1 MNSTSL
7 HTPLRTLL
15 VDNHDSFTWN
25 MVHDLTSV
33 NGVEPV
39 VVPNDWDRWDTEGR
53 LLLATVDNVVISPGP
68 GTPLIPD
75 DVGICPAVVR
85 AAVAS
90 GIPVL
95 GICLGHQLIAHMY
108 GATVAPAPEPV
119 HGRVSAVE
127 HDGRDLFHGLPTPVD
142 VVRYHSLAVSD
153 VPSGMTVTAGT
164 AGTDG
169 VVMGVSVVD
178 DLLWGVQF
186 HPESVLS
193 GHGREIFAN
202 FAALTRTHGRA
213 RTVRNRVLALSVRD
227 TRAFSGEL
235 FERLYG
241 RTSDTSTHCVWLDGN
256 RADDPRARFSVMG
269 ASRTSVTAVA
279 GGQDAPSTVTVRD
292 ADSGDGAE
300 TVETD
305 VFTWL
310 RGDLARCRITGD
322 SASVPGCGFR
332 LGWVG
337 YLGYGLKAD
346 CAVGEGAATRH
357 AARIPDA
364 GLVLLERAVVVDHGT
379 AQVHL
384 LTLDGAPDGA
394 QDAAWQDHVAGV
406 VRELENLQDA
416 TASGASGASCAVP
429 AADTSLAVTLHG
441 RADYTARV
449 REIQRLISAGETYE
463 ACLTT
468 TLEVTPGK
476 SMQEQGTPD
485 TLGLYRRLRA
495 DNPAPFGAYLRLPG
509 ATVMSTSPERFL
521 SVDAAGRVTSS
532 PIKGTRPVGA
542 DAAHDDR
549 IRAELRASEKD
560 RAENLMIVD
569 LVRHDL
575 GRVAAPGTVEVPE
588 LFAVESYATVHQ
600 LVSTVTADLAAGR
613 DGLDAV
619 RAAFPPGSMTGAPKE
634 RTMRILDE
642 LEDGPRGVY
651 SGAVGYLS
659 LDGAVDLS
667 VVIRTLVAEDGDGAG
682 DGAGGARLTYGV
694 GGAVVAQS
702 SPDGEYDETV
712 VKAAPVLRLCD

>member
-25 MVHDLTSV
+25 LVHDLTRV

-39 VVPNDWDRWDTEGR
+39 VVPNDWDRWDAEGR
-53 LLLATVDNVVISPGP
+53 ELLASVDNVVISPGP
-68 GTPLIPD
+68 GTPLIPE
-75 DVGICPAVVR
+75 DVGICPEVVR

-108 GATVAPAPEPV
+108 GATVGPAPEPI

-153 VPSGMTVTAGT
+153 VPSGMTVTAHADGP
-164 AGTDG
+164 DG
-169 VVMGVSVVD
+169 VVMGISVVD

-193 GHGREIFAN
+193 GHGRAIFAN

-213 RTVRNRVLALSVRD
+213 RTVKSRVIALSVRD

-241 RTSDTSTHCVWLDGN
+241 RINDTSTQCVWLDGN
-256 RADDPRARFSVMG
+256 RENDPRARFSVMG

-279 GGQDAPSTVTVRD
+279 SGQDAPATVTVCD

-300 TVETD
+300 SVETD
-305 VFTWL
+305 IFTWL
-310 RGDLARCRITGD
+310 RGDLARRRITGD

-346 CAVGEGAATRH
+346 CAVGEGATTRH

-364 GLVLLERAVVVDHGT
+364 GLVLLERAIVIDHET
-379 AQVHL
+379 AQAHL
-384 LTLDGAPDGA
+384 LTLDGA

-406 VRELENLQDA
+406 VREVQDA
-416 TASGASGASCAVP
+416 QDAQRSQDAAASGASCAV
-429 AADTSLAVTLHG
+429 AVTLHG
-441 RADYTARV
+441 RADYTAKV
-449 REIQRLISAGETYE
+449 REIQRLITAGETYE

-468 TLEVTPGK
+468 TLEVTSG
-476 SMQEQGTPD
+476 QGTPD

-509 ATVMSTSPERFL
+509 VTVMSTSPERFL
-521 SVDAAGRVTSS
+521 SVNADGRVTSS
-532 PIKGTRPVGA
+532 PIKGTRPVGT

-667 VVIRTLVAEDGDGAG
+667 VVIRTLVAEHGAEH
-682 DGAGGARLTYGV
+682 GAARLTYGV